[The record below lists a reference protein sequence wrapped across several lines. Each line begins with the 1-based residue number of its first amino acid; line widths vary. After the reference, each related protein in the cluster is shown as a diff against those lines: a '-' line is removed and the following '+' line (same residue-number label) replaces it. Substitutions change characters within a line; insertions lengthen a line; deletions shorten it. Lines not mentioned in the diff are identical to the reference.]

1 MRILAAVA
9 AALLVF
15 GVAPLVAAPA
25 AHAAGSGEAAKADAE
40 RYIEADNVIT
50 PVLRNGKLANYLFVS
65 VRVDLPDQGD
75 IWRLRSRS
83 HFLRDALLRATHRAA
98 LADAADDRKLNQAV
112 ALAAFRA
119 AAVEVLGANGVK
131 SVSITQVQ
139 SLK

>member
-1 MRILAAVA
+1 MRILAAAA

-15 GVAPLVAAPA
+15 GAAPLVAAPA
-25 AHAAGSGEAAKADAE
+25 AHAAGKAESAKADAE

-50 PVLRNGKLANYLFVS
+50 PVLRNGRLANYLFVS

-83 HFLRDALLRATHRAA
+83 HFLRDALLRATHRAS
-98 LADAADDRKLNQAV
+98 LVDAADDRKLNQAA